1 MEWLWPKRE
10 THILQQLTQKDV
22 HTISLCSWSR
32 ANTHNLSASFVATLP
47 SKGFSDNI
55 HAGQNSIYDT
65 FFFFFYPVLAF
76 DEEERLPY
84 YCMLCF
90 FSINSRGIK
99 QYIPLLLDPS
109 EILPWFST
117 LASNLPH
124 HVLNSWQ
131 LVSLLIHTQNPKA
144 SAFSLLHVELMGLKF
159 AMLDCQGGKKQT
171 VLPYHR
177 MRWGQRGEPSFRR

>member
-1 MEWLWPKRE
+1 MKKKGC
-10 THILQQLTQKDV
+10 HITV
-22 HTISLCSWSR
+22 CFASL
-32 ANTHNLSASFVATLP
+32 ALILGELNNTF
-47 SKGFSDNI
+47 
-55 HAGQNSIYDT
+55 
-65 FFFFFYPVLAF
+65 
-76 DEEERLPY
+76 
-84 YCMLCF
+84 
-90 FSINSRGIK
+90 
-99 QYIPLLLDPS
+99 PLLLDPS

-177 MRWGQRGEPSFRR
+177 MR